1 MRAALAVEALKL
13 RRAPAAR
20 VATGVL
26 VLLMPL
32 ISTAMVAVARGDS
45 DAPMALKVRP
55 LLVGT
60 GWTAHLGMLGEMESV
75 AVLLAVGVVVSWVV
89 GRELADR
96 TVGALLAQP
105 TRPGEVLLAK
115 LAVIGAWALACG
127 VAAVALGLVAGVATG
142 LGAPGSAAL
151 AAAGKVLVVMLLAA
165 LLTTPFA
172 WIATALRGYLAGV
185 VSVVVMLIVTNVVTV
200 TGLGAWF
207 PYAAPSMWAGMGGA
221 EAAAAVRPV
230 QLLLVLPV
238 GILGAW
244 AAAHRWSHAELV

>member
-1 MRAALAVEALKL
+1 MRTALAVEALKL

-32 ISTAMVAVARGDS
+32 VSTAMVAAANGDS
-45 DAPMALKVRP
+45 DSPMALKVRP

-75 AVLLAVGVVVSWVV
+75 GALLAVGIVVSWVV

-105 TRPGEVLLAK
+105 VRPGEVLVAK

-127 VAAVALGLVAGVATG
+127 VAAVAVGLVAGLATG
-142 LGAPGSAAL
+142 LGAPGAAAF
-151 AAAGKVLVVMLLAA
+151 AAAGKVLAVMVLAA

-172 WIATALRGYLAGV
+172 WVATALRGYLGGV
-185 VSVVVMLIVTNVVTV
+185 VSVVVILIVTNVVTV
-200 TGLGAWF
+200 TGAGAWF

-221 EAAAAVRPV
+221 EAAAAVQPL
-230 QLLLVLPV
+230 QLLLVVPV
-238 GILGAW
+238 GVLGAW